1 MKRRDF
7 FSRSFTAAAAT
18 GTLAAFAS
26 TATSFSLPS
35 LPLQAAA
42 PSDQRD
48 KAKLRLASQ
57 IRGWI
62 PGKNDAEKMAQMK
75 KWGMEAVE
83 APEGVVNNPKEFKK
97 KADDAGLE
105 VCVICWGA
113 CNGEPCSKDP
123 EESRRGIDKIKQALD
138 AAAVLEC
145 RGVIYVPAFNGH
157 QARIGQT
164 HQEIRKA
171 LIDIDPNTKEVKGG
185 FLKEVGDYAASL
197 KTNVI
202 LEPLNRKEAWFLRQI
217 ADGASIC
224 RDCQSEGVKVMGD
237 FYHMF
242 YEEVCDMA
250 AFLAGGKFVK
260 HVHFGCGN
268 RRVLPGQD
276 PEGHNDFVSGFR
288 GLKYIGYQDF
298 MSFECGCLGGDDKG
312 AVEVPKTLDFLKK
325 CWEEA

>member
-7 FSRSFTAAAAT
+7 LTAAAAAT
-18 GTLAAFAS
+18 GAIAALS
-26 TATSFSLPS
+26 SPVTR
-35 LPLQAAA
+35 LQAA

-48 KAKLRLASQ
+48 KAKMRMCSQ

-62 PGKNDAEKMAQMK
+62 PGKNAVEKMAQMK

-83 APEGVVNNPKEFKK
+83 ADGNVVNNPKEFKK
-97 KADDAGLE
+97 KADDAGLA
-105 VCVICWGA
+105 VSVICWGA
-113 CNGEPCSKDP
+113 CDGEPCSADP
-123 EESRRGIDKIKQALD
+123 EESKKGIDKIKQALD

-145 RGVIYVPAFNGH
+145 NGVIYVPAFNKH
-157 QARIGQT
+157 QARIGRT
-164 HQEIRKA
+164 HQEIRKS
-171 LIDIDPNTKEVKGG
+171 LIDIAPDTREVKSG
-185 FLKEVGDYAASL
+185 FLKEVGDYAAAL
-197 KTNVI
+197 KTNII

-217 ADGASIC
+217 GDAASIC
-224 RDCQSEGVKVMGD
+224 RDCRSEGVKTMGD

-276 PEGHNDFVSGFR
+276 PEGHNDFTTGFR

-298 MSFECGCLGGDDKG
+298 MSFECSCLGGDDKG
-312 AVEVPKTLDFLKK
+312 AVEVPKTLEFLRK